1 MKSFRKISLEW
12 LKVPK
17 LFLANSIFKKEHN
30 DIFPRGRLFH
40 IHQPQKLV
48 RVHILLWFGL
58 RFAPAD
64 HRCVNFTTGL
74 DGSTLIRKAWPCK
87 LIIFCTIHTERLLVI
102 CSMAVL
108 RAQACFCTL
117 PYTKLVC
124 QINFLCLVKLDHAKS
139 CAAIAVHGQ
148 RKQQQENDPR
158 LHRGI
163 LFGTVPETVPRV
175 IRPKH
180 CSANLTF
187 YNFTSSHN

>member
-64 HRCVNFTTGL
+64 HRCVYFTTGL
-74 DGSTLIRKAWPCK
+74 DGSTLIRKAWIRTEKSQGLTYYFKCSEK
-87 LIIFCTIHTERLLVI
+87 MTI
-102 CSMAVL
+102 L
-108 RAQACFCTL
+108 RAEIVHVSIASKIVSHRAISTL
-117 PYTKLVC
+117 WSVKAPPYTPK
-124 QINFLCLVKLDHAKS
+124 KKS
-139 CAAIAVHGQ
+139 IQ
-148 RKQQQENDPR
+148 
-158 LHRGI
+158 
-163 LFGTVPETVPRV
+163 F
-175 IRPKH
+175 
-180 CSANLTF
+180 F
-187 YNFTSSHN
+187 SS